1 MTKAFDATVSAA
13 SGTEPVAATLSAI
26 LTAAVKLG
34 FAVAAWRLPETSDI
48 NIAVSLRQQHAIAQP
63 VLENS
68 PFGFLFCPF
77 QANEAHGNLFIKA
90 DIFYNSA
97 AETVVAAADAPPA
110 SVAAYY
116 EVLEH
121 VKNSGEVKWHVAKR
135 AGQELEQPE
144 TAFKDAVKAA
154 VAAIEAEE
162 MEKVVLSRK
171 DCMALPETFSPAA
184 AFLAMA
190 EAYPRAFVSLVSVP
204 ETGTWLG
211 ASPEILVSI
220 DQQQIFR
227 TVALAGTQPLNNAT
241 TTANAIWRQKEIEEQ
256 SLVERYVINCFKKI
270 RLREYMES
278 GPKTVIAGNLMHL
291 RTDFKVDMKEQPFP
305 TLGSDMLHL
314 LHPTS
319 AVCGMPKE
327 PALSFILEHEGYDR
341 CFFSGF
347 LGPVSSAQGT
357 HIYVN
362 LRCTKL
368 LQQQA
373 IIYAGAG
380 ITAESSPEKEWV
392 ETKYKMLTVSRVLE
406 SLGV

>member
-1 MTKAFDATVSAA
+1 MTKAFYAKGSTA
-13 SGTEPVAATLSAI
+13 SGQEPVVATLSDI
-26 LTAAVKLG
+26 ITAAVKLG
-34 FAVAAWRLPETSDI
+34 FAVAAWRLPEASDI
-48 NIAVSLRQQHAIAQP
+48 NIAVSLQQQHAIAQP

-77 QANEAHGNLFIKA
+77 QADEAHANLFIKA
-90 DIFYNSA
+90 DIFFTSA
-97 AETVVAAADAPPA
+97 AETVVTAADTPPT
-110 SVAAYY
+110 SLAAFYKA
-116 EVLEH
+116 LEQ
-121 VKNSGEVKWHVAKR
+121 VKSNGEAKWHVSER
-135 AGQELEQPE
+135 LGQDQEQPD

-154 VAAIEAEE
+154 VEAIVAEK

-171 DCMALPETFSPAA
+171 DCMALPERFSPAA

-204 ETGTWLG
+204 EAGTWMG

-220 DQQQIFR
+220 DTQQIFR

-327 PALSFILEHEGYDR
+327 PALNFILEHEGYDR

-347 LGPVSSAQGT
+347 LGPVSSAEGT

-362 LRCTKL
+362 LRCTQL
-368 LQQQA
+368 LQHKA

-380 ITAESSPEKEWV
+380 ITSESSPEKEWV

-406 SLGV
+406 GL